1 MQNVLQISKKIDY
14 ALLAMIHLASR
25 EPGTVVSFKQIA
37 LTCSLPKDFLG
48 KIMKTLA
55 DRRLVHSIRGSSGGY
70 RLARPA
76 AEITFL
82 DVVEAVEGPVVL
94 NPCLESPE
102 SCGRH
107 ARCLM
112 IGVWR
117 DAQEHL
123 LDVLRQTTLADVV
136 RDSAL
141 KAQKTGTAAI
151 SISS

>member
-82 DVVEAVEGPVVL
+82 DVIEAVEGPVVL

-102 SCGRH
+102 ACGHH

-112 IGVWR
+112 IDVWR
-117 DAQEHL
+117 TAQDHL
-123 LDVLRQTTLADVV
+123 LEVLRRTSIEQVARSQGV
-136 RDSAL
+136 S
-141 KAQKTGTAAI
+141 KEPI